1 MNIGRE
7 SEILEFKKSTGELSE
22 GVISIAAMLNKHGS
36 GELYFGVRNDGTVL
50 GQQIGESTLRDV
62 SQVMAAHIDPKIF
75 PTIELVYLDDKPC
88 IYVRFTGD
96 DAPYLAYGR
105 GYIRVADEDRQ
116 MPASELEEYILRKNA
131 RKDIWDSSVSEKT
144 PDDIPDIDMK
154 RYHER
159 ASLAGRINFPYT
171 TKEDTLIRLGMM
183 KDGMLTNAA
192 VVFFCGATL
201 LEVQMAVFAGTERLS
216 FNDIQRDGGN
226 TQQLAAIAERYV
238 RNNIRWKV
246 IFDGSLQRK
255 EIPEIPMDAVREAII
270 NSYCHRDYRSSQNNA
285 IMVFNNRVEI
295 YNPGKFPDG
304 LVPEDFIKGSE
315 LSIKRN
321 PMLAQL
327 MYYVKD
333 IESFGTGLKRISD
346 TCEATGVKV
355 EFEMRKL
362 GFAVVFYRPVAAV
375 SDGSIV
381 NDVGDS
387 IIDEQE
393 NKDKNTE
400 RVTTTDTTTDTTTV
414 TATDRSNIEKILSFC
429 LQPRSRIE
437 IQLFI
442 GLKNKNHLL
451 KKYLN
456 PLLDSG
462 QLIMTLPDK
471 PNSRNQKY
479 VRGQKNG

>member
-7 SEILEFKKSTGELSE
+7 SEILEFKKSTGEISE
-22 GVISIAAMLNKHGS
+22 GVISIASIMNKHGS

-62 SQVMAAHIDPKIF
+62 SQAIAAHIDPKIF
-75 PTIELVYLDDKPC
+75 PMIELVYLDDKPC
-88 IYVRFTGD
+88 IYVRFNGD
-96 DAPYLAYGR
+96 DAPYLSYGR

-131 RKDIWDSSVSEKT
+131 RKDTWDSSSSEKI
-144 PDDIPDIDMK
+144 PDDIPDVDIE

-159 ASLAGRINFPYT
+159 ARLAGRISFPYT
-171 TKEDTLIRLGMM
+171 TKEDTLIRLGML
-183 KDGMLTNAA
+183 KEGVLTNAA
-192 VVFFCGATL
+192 AVFFCGALL
-201 LEVQMAVFAGTERLS
+201 LEVQMAVFAGTERLT

-246 IFDGSLQRK
+246 ILDGSLQRK

-285 IMVFNNRVEI
+285 IIVYSNRVEI
-295 YNPGKFPDG
+295 YNPGKFPEG

-321 PMLAQL
+321 PLLAQL
-327 MYYVKD
+327 MYYVRD

-346 TCEATGVKV
+346 ACIAAGVKV

-362 GFAVVFYRPVAAV
+362 GFAVVFYRPNN
-375 SDGSIV
+375 GSS
-381 NDVGDS
+381 NYNDSDVGGKIGDAP
-387 IIDEQE
+387 
-393 NKDKNTE
+393 
-400 RVTTTDTTTDTTTV
+400 TDTITDTI
-414 TATDRSNIEKILSFC
+414 TDDNPTDKIISYC
-429 LQPRSRIE
+429 VVPRSREE
-437 IQLFI
+437 IQLFT
-442 GLKNKNHLL
+442 GLRNKSHFL
-451 KKYLN
+451 KQYLH
-456 PLLDSG
+456 PLVESG
-462 QLIMTLPDK
+462 KIKLTVPDK
-471 PNSRNQKY
+471 PNSKYQKY
-479 VRGQKNG
+479 VSSQKNC